1 MYLRRTSQPR
11 EANVVPRGQRRHSAA
26 VLGLLI
32 AFQNAPMADDY
43 DIALATPAD
52 IPGILALQEENLP
65 DRGGSLSVRLA
76 ADWFAGAM
84 QDMPLIVARRGG
96 ALVGYVVATS
106 VAAQLHIPI
115 VEAMVGKFPPP
126 PGAYIQGPVC
136 VAASERGKGVAAL
149 MFAAMRARLPGR
161 AAVTF
166 IRSDNKGSLRAHEKM
181 GIAAL
186 GEFDHGGARYT
197 ASAYTP

>member
-1 MYLRRTSQPR
+1 LSIY
-11 EANVVPRGQRRHSAA
+11 
-26 VLGLLI
+26 
-32 AFQNAPMADDY
+32 FQDAPMADDY

-65 DRGGSLSVRLA
+65 GQGGSLSVRLG
-76 ADWFAGAM
+76 ADWFERMM
-84 QDMPLIVARRGG
+84 QEMPLIVAHRNG
-96 ALVGYVVATS
+96 AVVGYVVATS
-106 VAAQLHIPI
+106 IAAQLHIPI
-115 VEAMVGKFPPP
+115 VQAMVGKFSPP

-181 GIAAL
+181 GICAL
-186 GEFDHGGARYT
+186 GEFDHGGTRYT